1 MNFDFNDE
9 QKMLQKGARD
19 FFEKECPKSLVRQ
32 MSADEKGNPPEL
44 WKKMA
49 QLGWLGLI
57 YPEQYGGGAGTMI
70 DLVALEEEM
79 GRACLPGAFFSTVLL
94 GGLFILNAGSEEQ
107 KKDLLTKIGKGE
119 TILTLAL
126 TESTGSYEA
135 AAVETTAVAEKDDYV
150 INGTKLY
157 ILDAHIADYIICV
170 ARTKKGTKPEEG
182 LTAFL
187 VDRKSAGITCTL
199 LKTIAGDKLCEVVFN
214 KVKVS
219 KNNIVGK
226 LDQAWEPLEK
236 TLQQVTVA
244 RCAEMVGGAQKVL
257 EMSADHTK
265 QRIVFDRPLG
275 SFPVIQHYIA
285 NMVIDIDG
293 SRFLTYEA
301 AWRLSEGMS
310 CAKEIAMAKAW
321 TSEAY
326 RRVTANGHEIYGGI
340 GFTVESDMHLYFR
353 RAKAA
358 EVTLGDANYQR
369 KVLAK
374 ELRK

>member
-9 QKMLQKGARD
+9 QKMLQKGARE

-32 MSADEKGNPPEL
+32 MADDEKGNPPEL
-44 WKKMA
+44 WKKMG

-57 YPEQYGGGAGTMI
+57 YPEQYGGGGGNII

-79 GRACLPGAFFSTVLL
+79 GRACVPGAFFSTVLL
-94 GGLFILNAGSEEQ
+94 GGLFILNSGSEEQ
-107 KKDLLTKIGKGE
+107 KKDLLPKVCKGE
-119 TILTLAL
+119 AILTLAL
-126 TESTGSYEA
+126 TESSGSYEA
-135 AAVETTAVAEKDDYV
+135 GAVETTAVIDKDDY
-150 INGTKLY
+150 IIDGTKLY
-157 ILDAHIADYIICV
+157 IPDAHIADYIICI

-182 LTAFL
+182 ITAFL
-187 VDRKSAGITCTL
+187 VDRKNAGVTCTL
-199 LKTIAGDKLCEVVFN
+199 LKTIAGDKLCEVTFN
-214 KVKVS
+214 KVKVTKKS
-219 KNNIVGK
+219 IVGK
-226 LDQAWEPLEK
+226 LDQAWRPLQQ

-285 NMVIDIDG
+285 NMIMDIDG

-310 CAKEIAMAKAW
+310 CAKEVAMAKAW

-358 EVTLGDANYQR
+358 EVTMGDANFQR
-369 KVLAK
+369 KALAK
-374 ELRK
+374 ELGK

>member
-9 QKMLQKGARD
+9 QKMFKQGARD

-32 MSADEKGNPPEL
+32 MAADEKGNPPEL

-49 QLGWLGLI
+49 QLGWLGLVF
-57 YPEQYGGGAGTMI
+57 PERYGGSGGNMI

-79 GRACLPGAFFSTVLL
+79 GRACLPGTFFSTVLL
-94 GGLFILNAGSEEQ
+94 GGLFILNSGSEEQ
-107 KKDLLTKIGKGE
+107 KKDLLTKVAKGE
-119 TILTLAL
+119 IILTLAL
-126 TESTGSYEA
+126 TELSGSYA
-135 AAVETTAVAEKDDYV
+135 AGAVETTAVSNKDEYI

-157 ILDAHIADYIICV
+157 VPDAHIADYIICI
-170 ARTKKGTKPEEG
+170 ARTKKENNPEDG
-182 LTAFL
+182 ITAFL
-187 VDRKSAGITCTL
+187 VDRKSAGISCTL

-214 KVKVS
+214 NVKVAR
-219 KNNIVGK
+219 KNIIGK
-226 LDQAWEPLEK
+226 LDQAWSALEQ
-236 TLQQVTVA
+236 TLQQATIA
-244 RCAEMVGGAQKVL
+244 RCAESVGGAQKVL
-257 EMSADHTK
+257 EMAADHTK

-285 NMVIDIDG
+285 NMIMDIDG

-301 AWRLSEGMS
+301 AWRLSEKMP

-340 GFTVESDMHLYFR
+340 GFTVESDIHLYFR
-353 RAKAA
+353 RAKAW
-358 EVTLGDANYQR
+358 EVTLGDGNVQR
-369 KVLAK
+369 EVLAK
-374 ELRK
+374 ELGK

>member
-9 QKMLQKGARD
+9 QKMFKQGARD

-32 MSADEKGNPPEL
+32 MAADEKGNPPEL

-49 QLGWLGLI
+49 QLGWLGLVF
-57 YPEQYGGGAGTMI
+57 PERYGGSGGNMI

-79 GRACLPGAFFSTVLL
+79 GRACLPGTFFSTVLL
-94 GGLFILNAGSEEQ
+94 GGLFILNSGSEEQ
-107 KKDLLTKIGKGE
+107 KKDLLTKVAKGE
-119 TILTLAL
+119 IILTLAL
-126 TESTGSYEA
+126 TELSGSYA
-135 AAVETTAVAEKDDYV
+135 AGAVETTAVSNKDEYI

-157 ILDAHIADYIICV
+157 VPDAHIADYIICI
-170 ARTKKGTKPEEG
+170 ARTKKENNPEDG
-182 LTAFL
+182 ITAFL
-187 VDRKSAGITCTL
+187 VDRKSAGISCTL

-214 KVKVS
+214 NIKVAR
-219 KNNIVGK
+219 KNIIGK
-226 LDQAWEPLEK
+226 LDQAWSALEQ
-236 TLQQVTVA
+236 TLQQATIA
-244 RCAEMVGGAQKVL
+244 RCAESVGGAQKVL
-257 EMSADHTK
+257 EMAADHTK

-285 NMVIDIDG
+285 NMIMDIDG

-301 AWRLSEGMS
+301 AWRLSEKMP

-340 GFTVESDMHLYFR
+340 GFTVESDIHLYFR
-353 RAKAA
+353 RAKAW
-358 EVTLGDANYQR
+358 EVTLGDGNVQR
-369 KVLAK
+369 EVLAK
-374 ELRK
+374 ELGK

>member
-9 QKMLQKGARD
+9 QKMLQKGARE

-32 MSADEKGNPPEL
+32 MADDEKGNPAEL
-44 WKKMA
+44 WQKMA

-57 YPEQYGGGAGTMI
+57 YPEQYGGGGGNII

-79 GRACLPGAFFSTVLL
+79 GRACVPGAFFSTVLL
-94 GGLFILNAGSEEQ
+94 GGLFILNSGSEEQ
-107 KKDLLTKIGKGE
+107 KKDLLPKVGRGE
-119 TILTLAL
+119 AILTLAL
-126 TESTGSYEA
+126 TESSGSYEA
-135 AAVETTAVAEKDDYV
+135 GAIETTAVSEKDDYV
-150 INGTKLY
+150 IDGTKLY
-157 ILDAHIADYIICV
+157 IPDAHIADYIICI
-170 ARTKKGTKPEEG
+170 ARTKKGVKPEEG
-182 LTAFL
+182 ISAFL
-187 VDRKSAGITCTL
+187 VDRKNAGVNCTL
-199 LKTIAGDKLCEVVFN
+199 LKTIAGDKLCEVTFN
-214 KVKVS
+214 KVKVTKKS
-219 KNNIVGK
+219 IVGK
-226 LDQAWEPLEK
+226 LDQAWEPLQQ
-236 TLQQVTVA
+236 TLRQVTVA

-285 NMVIDIDG
+285 NMVMDIDG

-310 CAKEIAMAKAW
+310 CAREIAMAKAW

-326 RRVTANGHEIYGGI
+326 RRVTATGHQIYGGI

-358 EVTLGDANYQR
+358 EVTLGDANFQR
-369 KVLAK
+369 KALAK
-374 ELRK
+374 ELGK

>member
-157 ILDAHIADYIICV
+157 IPDAHIADYIICI

-182 LTAFL
+182 ITAFL
-187 VDRKSAGITCTL
+187 VDRKSQGITCTL

>member
-107 KKDLLTKIGKGE
+107 KKNLLTKIGKGE

-157 ILDAHIADYIICV
+157 IPDAHIADYIICV